1 MYRLTDPAIE
11 AFVAAA
17 TEAGQEGRHALSA
30 ARAVRFSA
38 QLASAGARALWH
50 RPILAVASRRNILG
64 ITLGDVVYLAGDE
77 ALASWPLIAHETA
90 HVAQYHQRGIP
101 RFLGAYALEYLR
113 HRGAGMP
120 DHHAYLALSDEVEA
134 RRVERLAAQRRPA
147 GPWLRRDTG

>member
-30 ARAVRFSA
+30 ARFSPR
-38 QLASAGARALWH
+38 LASAGAQAPWH
-50 RPILAVASRRNILG
+50 RPILAIASRRNILG

-120 DHHAYLALSDEVEA
+120 DHDAYLALSDEVEA

-147 GPWLRRDTG
+147 GLWLRRDPG